1 MDGWVTWH
9 RQTEDGAVESE
20 QRVALSGPVV
30 EFSSAG
36 GVELGSAYWREV
48 RRATRSL
55 VRAREASNSLELRL
69 LGSGPTLLRFGPP
82 TVEATETLVSCT
94 YSIEGGLLARQP
106 SGKITFE
113 QTGGP
118 FAREAPVEVLRK
130 PAPLQRAIW
139 DDADAFISIYAPEST
154 HEGAELSEERQS
166 ALNEM
171 SASMRERIE
180 GLP

>member
-1 MDGWVTWH
+1 VDGWVTCH

-20 QRVALSGPVV
+20 QRVALSRPVV

-69 LGSGPTLLRFGPP
+69 LGSGPTLLRFGLP
-82 TVEATETLVSCT
+82 TVEASKTLVSCT
-94 YSIEGGLLARQP
+94 YPIEGGLLARQP

-113 QTGGP
+113 QTGGVAP
-118 FAREAPVEVLRK
+118 TVSSTIRGFSPRPAARHGRPTWTGALYDQIQSRAHVAISRRYFNRLISEAT
-130 PAPLQRAIW
+130 A
-139 DDADAFISIYAPEST
+139 
-154 HEGAELSEERQS
+154 
-166 ALNEM
+166 
-171 SASMRERIE
+171 
-180 GLP
+180 